1 MSTQI
6 KLIYGFI
13 LFLLL
18 LIFSLPVSATIPKTN
33 HSENNNTAQNLYLS
47 LKKNNLKAIYHYL
60 SVYQQEH
67 QADPLLIIFSQAKL
81 AYLNQR
87 PGVAIGLYNTILQ
100 QKPHFFAAQL
110 ELARSY
116 RADRQLGN
124 ALLLFR
130 ELSQRLPVTSPHYP
144 EITRA
149 ITELTRALSWSL
161 LLSAGSHYTD
171 NYYQTPLPKTH
182 CLHYSP
188 DGSCYASLIPQRFQ
202 AVLQWRSDWDL
213 RRLTPLSG
221 SHFLTQHYRVSTRYD
236 AANQAANTVTLT
248 AKTGYHYQ

>member
-1 MSTQI
+1 MSSQI

-18 LIFSLPVSATIPKTN
+18 LAFSLPVSATIQKNN
-33 HSENNNTAQNLYLS
+33 HSENDNTARNLYLS

-81 AYLNQR
+81 AYLNQH
-87 PGVAIGLYNTILQ
+87 PGVAIRLYNTILQ
-100 QKPHFFAAQL
+100 QKPHFFTAQL

-161 LLSAGSHYTD
+161 LLRVVV
-171 NYYQTPLPKTH
+171 QLP
-182 CLHYSP
+182 
-188 DGSCYASLIPQRFQ
+188 A
-202 AVLQWRSDWDL
+202 
-213 RRLTPLSG
+213 
-221 SHFLTQHYRVSTRYD
+221 
-236 AANQAANTVTLT
+236 
-248 AKTGYHYQ
+248 